1 MIPEKI
7 RQRQR
12 AELAAIHRLEAAG
25 YTVEGWN
32 HTTSLCTVAR
42 LDGLNT
48 NHDKS
53 DFWSFP
59 TWQAAASALLGWP
72 PVDTLPGLHRTKQ
85 PMPSPAGA

>member
-12 AELAAIHRLEAAG
+12 SELAAIHRLDAAG

-32 HTTSLCTVAR
+32 HITSLCIVAR

-53 DFWSFP
+53 KFWSFP
-59 TWQAAASALLGWP
+59 TWQAAAAALL
-72 PVDTLPGLHRTKQ
+72 D
-85 PMPSPAGA
+85 

>member
-1 MIPEKI
+1 MMTLEQIH
-7 RQRQR
+7 QRQR

-32 HTTSLCTVAR
+32 HTTSLRTVAR

-53 DFWSFP
+53 EFWSFP
-59 TWQAAASALLGWP
+59 TWQAAASALLG
-72 PVDTLPGLHRTKQ
+72 
-85 PMPSPAGA
+85 

>member
-7 RQRQR
+7 RQCQR

-32 HTTSLCTVAR
+32 HTTSLCAVAR

-48 NHDKS
+48 NLDKS
-53 DFWSFP
+53 EFWSFP
-59 TWQAAASALLGWP
+59 TWQAAASALLG
-72 PVDTLPGLHRTKQ
+72 
-85 PMPSPAGA
+85 

>member
-1 MIPEKI
+1 MSVLVVDRTSHRRNAGIHTKTDGIPEKI

-53 DFWSFP
+53 KFLSFP
-59 TWQAAASALLGWP
+59 TWQAAASALLG
-72 PVDTLPGLHRTKQ
+72 
-85 PMPSPAGA
+85 

>member
-12 AELAAIHRLEAAG
+12 AELAAIHRLDAAG

-32 HTTSLCTVAR
+32 HITSLCTVAR

-48 NHDKS
+48 NHDKPGCRCYPRWAS
-53 DFWSFP
+53 IRRRRWS
-59 TWQAAASALLGWP
+59 
-72 PVDTLPGLHRTKQ
+72 GLF
-85 PMPSPAGA
+85 PAGPRRCSPPPRVRRP